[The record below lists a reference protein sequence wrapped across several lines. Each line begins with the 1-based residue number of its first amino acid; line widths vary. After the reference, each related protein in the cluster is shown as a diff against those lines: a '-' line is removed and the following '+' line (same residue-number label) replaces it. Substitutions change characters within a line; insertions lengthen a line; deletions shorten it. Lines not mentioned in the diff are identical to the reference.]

1 MATKTARIEL
11 RATPAR
17 ERRIRYAAEVA
28 RQSLSAFVLD
38 AASERAEQV
47 IAASSATVVPS
58 EFFDELWA
66 ALDAPPQPNE
76 ALRRRAA
83 ADRQVEQR

>member
-1 MATKTARIEL
+1 MPTKTARIEL
-11 RATPAR
+11 RAAPAR
-17 ERRIRYAAEVA
+17 EQRIRYAAELA

-47 IAASSATVVPS
+47 IASSSSTVVPDD
-58 EFFDELWA
+58 FFDELWD
-66 ALDAPPQPNE
+66 ALDAPPSPNE

-83 ADRQVEQR
+83 EERQVEQR